1 MLLTICAPSVR
12 LKLLTFSNTLPAFP
26 APDVAKEIAQLLI
39 AKFGVETVTSP
50 AFPVLDAVLRSP
62 LPKPENEADSVA
74 VTVTLPP

>member
-1 MLLTICAPSVR
+1 
-12 LKLLTFSNTLPAFP
+12 
-26 APDVAKEIAQLLI
+26 LLI

-50 AFPVLDAVLRSP
+50 AFPVLAAVLNSP